1 MEPHRSKVN
10 KKSIELFLSQLELPE
25 FYNISLEQYPTDAGT
40 AATILMEAYLDGNID
55 GKNVID
61 LGTGSGIFAIG
72 AGYIGA
78 ATCTGIDVDEKM
90 IQLAEH
96 NCGKLQ
102 CKCNFIKTGV
112 SALTGSY
119 DTVIMNPPF
128 GSVIKHDDLPFIKKA
143 VEIGT
148 NIYSIH
154 NISSYEFISGL
165 YSKYLNIIRKTRIFI
180 RVPMIYPHHKYR
192 YKEIES
198 VLIYGIKN

>member
-1 MEPHRSKVN
+1 M
-10 KKSIELFLSQLELPE
+10 
-25 FYNISLEQYPTDAGT
+25 EQYPTDAGT